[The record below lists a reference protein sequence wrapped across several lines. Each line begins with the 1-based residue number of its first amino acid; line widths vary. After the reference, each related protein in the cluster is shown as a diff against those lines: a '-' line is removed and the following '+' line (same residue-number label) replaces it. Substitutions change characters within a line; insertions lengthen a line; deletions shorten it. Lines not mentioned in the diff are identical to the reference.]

1 MPLFFHDLKRG
12 KLSLIIWTSVLAF
25 MILICVVI
33 YPEMKAQMEN
43 MSEMFSD
50 MGAFSDA
57 FSLDQ
62 LGLNDYLGYISIECG
77 EVLGIGG
84 ACFAA
89 IVGISALSKEE
100 RDKTAELLLT
110 HPISR
115 KKVFF
120 TKLLCVFCQIFI
132 LNAAVLAVLVLSTL
146 AIGEDV
152 DMKKLLLV
160 FLSYFILHAEI
171 AFVTFG
177 ISAFMRKRGIGI
189 GLGISMFFYFLNIIA
204 NISEDVE
211 FIKYITPFAY
221 TNGNY
226 ILENSSLE
234 WKYVAIGTIVA
245 VVALTA
251 GLLKY
256 NKKDIL

>member
-1 MPLFFHDLKRG
+1 MALFFHDLKRG

-25 MILICVVI
+25 MILVCVLI
-33 YPEMKAQMEN
+33 YPEMKEQMSE

-62 LGLNDYLGYISIECG
+62 LGLSDYLGYISMECG

-115 KKVFF
+115 RKVFL

-132 LNAAVLAVLVLSTL
+132 LNAAIFAVLVLSTL

-152 DMKKLLLV
+152 DMKKLALV
-160 FLSYFILHAEI
+160 LLSYFLLHTEI
-171 AFVTFG
+171 ALITFG
-177 ISAFMRKRGIGI
+177 LSAFMRKRGIGL
-189 GLGISMFFYFLNIIA
+189 GLGISMLFYFLNIIA
-204 NISEDVE
+204 NISEDVQV
-211 FIKYITPFAY
+211 IKYLTPFAY
-221 TNGNY
+221 TNGSY
-226 ILENSSLE
+226 ILENTSLE
-234 WKYVAIGTIVA
+234 WKYIAVGGVVTVAALVA
-245 VVALTA
+245 GA
-251 GLLKY
+251 LKY
-256 NKKDIL
+256 EKKDIL

>member
-12 KLSLIIWTSVLAF
+12 KLSLVIWTSVLAF

-33 YPEMKAQMEN
+33 YPEMKEQMAE

-62 LGLNDYLGYISIECG
+62 LGLDDFLGYISMECG

-89 IVGISALSKEE
+89 IIGISALSKEE

-110 HPISR
+110 HPVSR
-115 KKVFF
+115 KRVFF
-120 TKLLCVFCQIFI
+120 SKLLCVFCQIFI
-132 LNAAVLAVLVLSTL
+132 LNAAVLTVLVLSCL
-146 AIGEDV
+146 AIGEDA

-160 FLSYFILHAEI
+160 FLSYFILHTEI
-171 AFVTFG
+171 ALVTFG

-189 GLGISMFFYFLNIIA
+189 GLGISMLFYFLNIIA

-211 FIKYITPFAY
+211 FIKYLTPFAY
-221 TNGNY
+221 TNGAY

-234 WKYVAIGTIVA
+234 WKYVAIGAA
-245 VVALTA
+245 VTFLAVAL
-251 GLLKY
+251 GFFKY
-256 NKKDIL
+256 EKKDIL

>member
-25 MILICVVI
+25 MLLICVAI
-33 YPEMKAQMEN
+33 YPEMKAQMTE
-43 MSEMFSD
+43 MSELFSD

-62 LGLNDYLGYISIECG
+62 MGLGDYLGYISIECG
-77 EVLGIGG
+77 EALGIGG

-89 IVGISALSKEE
+89 IIGISALSKEE
-100 RDKTAELLLT
+100 KDKTAELLLT
-110 HPISR
+110 HPVSR

-120 TKLLCVFCQIFI
+120 TKLSCVFCQILI
-132 LNAAVLAVLVLSTL
+132 LNAAVFLVLILSTF
-146 AIGEDV
+146 AIGEDA
-152 DMKKLLLV
+152 DIKKLLLV
-160 FLSYFILHAEI
+160 LLSYFILHTEI
-171 AFVTFG
+171 AFITFG

-189 GLGISMFFYFLNIIA
+189 GLGISMLFYFLNMIA

-221 TNGNY
+221 TNGTY

-234 WKYVAIGTIVA
+234 WKYVAIGA
-245 VVALTA
+245 VVTIFTLIA
-251 GLLKY
+251 GLLRY
-256 NKKDIL
+256 DKKDIL